1 MAVSEVPG
9 EQAKMSS
16 EKADSGSR
24 SKDRAGQRIAL
35 TAGILA
41 SFLTPFLVSSVN
53 VALPV
58 IGNEF
63 SLNAATLGWIATSY
77 LLAAAMILMPAG
89 KLADIL
95 GRKKLYLIGLGLFSG
110 ASFLCALAA
119 SSIALIFFRV
129 FQGFGAGV
137 IFATGLAI
145 VTSVFPV
152 EKRGM
157 ALGIVAGATYLGLS
171 LGPVVGGL
179 LTHYLGWK
187 SIFWSTA
194 PVGLAAFALV
204 LLGLKGEWADARGES
219 FDLAGSIILAISL
232 PAVIYGS
239 SILPSLRGILLL
251 ATGLLGIVG
260 FFLLE
265 ARVASPI
272 FPVTLL
278 RNNRTFAFSSL
289 AALINY
295 SSTFAVT
302 FLLSLYLQHIQG
314 LQPQSAGT
322 VLVAQ
327 PIVMAAVSPL
337 AGRLSDRI
345 EVRTLASIGMALVAL
360 GLSLLAFLDKQ
371 TRLPFVVIALIVL
384 GLGYGLFSSPNMNAI
399 MSSVDTHLYG
409 VASATVGTVRLI
421 GQMLSMS
428 VAVLIFT
435 LIIGQV
441 QINTAVYEQLLKSI
455 RIAFSVFALL
465 CFGGIF
471 PSMVRGKLHSA
482 REHQEL

>member
-1 MAVSEVPG
+1 MRKRDLQHDHEYTGKAKPEGSEN
-9 EQAKMSS
+9 
-16 EKADSGSR
+16 R
-24 SKDRAGQRIAL
+24 TGQRVAL
-35 TAGILA
+35 SAGILA
-41 SFLTPFLVSSVN
+41 SFMTPFMISSVN
-53 VALPV
+53 IALPV
-58 IGNEF
+58 IGSEF
-63 SLNAATLGWIATSY
+63 SLNATSLGWIATSY

-95 GRKKLYLIGLGLFSG
+95 GRKKLYLVGLGLYSG

-119 SSIALIFFRV
+119 SSITLILFRI
-129 FQGFGAGV
+129 FQGFGAG
-137 IFATGLAI
+137 IMFATGLAI
-145 VTSVFPV
+145 VTSVFPP

-171 LGPVVGGL
+171 LGPVAGGL
-179 LTHYLGWK
+179 LTHYLGWN

-194 PVGLAAFALV
+194 PIGLIALALV
-204 LLGLKGEWADARGES
+204 LFGLKGEWAEAGGER
-219 FDLAGSIILAISL
+219 FDLAGSLILAICL
-232 PAVIYGS
+232 PAVVYGS
-239 SILPSLRGILLL
+239 SILPSPAGVLLL
-251 ATGLLGIVG
+251 AAGLLGTAG
-260 FFLLE
+260 FLLLE
-265 ARVASPI
+265 SRVASPI
-272 FPVTLL
+272 FPVMLL
-278 RNNRTFAFSSL
+278 FNNRTFAFSSL

-314 LQPQSAGT
+314 LPPQSAGT

-345 EVRTLASIGMALVAL
+345 EVRVLASMGMALVAL
-360 GLSLLAFLDKQ
+360 GLAALAFLHRQ
-371 TRLPFVVIALIVL
+371 TRLPFVVISLIVL

-399 MSSVDTHLYG
+399 MSSVDDRLYG

-428 VAVLIFT
+428 IAILIFT
-435 LIIGQV
+435 LVIGHV
-441 QINTAVYEQLLKSI
+441 QIEPAVYEQLLKAI
-455 RIAFSVFALL
+455 RIAFGVFALL

-471 PSMVRGKLHSA
+471 ASMVRGRLHA
-482 REHQEL
+482 A

>member
-1 MAVSEVPG
+1 MCW
-9 EQAKMSS
+9 KKRRKISS
-16 EKADSGSR
+16 EITANSSR
-24 SKDRAGQRIAL
+24 SKDRTGQRVAL

-41 SFLTPFLVSSVN
+41 SFLTPFMISSVN

-63 SLNAATLGWIATSY
+63 SLNATTLGGIATSY

-95 GRKKLYLIGLGLFSG
+95 GRKKFYLIGLGLYSG

-119 SSIALIFFRV
+119 SSSALILFRV

-145 VTSVFPV
+145 VTSVFPA

-179 LTHYLGWK
+179 LTHYLGWR

-194 PVGLAAFALV
+194 PVGLVALALV
-204 LLGLKGEWADARGES
+204 LLGLRGEWAEARGES
-219 FDLAGSIILAISL
+219 FDLAGSIVLAISL

-239 SILPSLRGILLL
+239 SSLPSLLGILLL
-251 ATGLLGIVG
+251 AAGLLGITG

-265 ARVASPI
+265 ARVSSPI

-278 RNNRTFAFSSL
+278 RSNRTFALSSL

-314 LQPQSAGT
+314 LQPQSAGA

-345 EVRTLASIGMALVAL
+345 EVRILASIGMALVAL
-360 GLSLLAFLDKQ
+360 GLALLAFLDKQ
-371 TRLPFVVIALIVL
+371 TRVPFVVISLIVL

-399 MSSVDTHLYG
+399 MSSVDKRLYG

-421 GQMLSMS
+421 GQMMSMS
-428 VAVLIFT
+428 ITILIFS
-435 LIIGQV
+435 LVIGRV
-441 QINTAVYEQLLKSI
+441 RIDPAVYDQLLKSI
-455 RIAFSVFALL
+455 RIAFGVFTLL

-471 PSMVRGKLHSA
+471 ASMVRGKLHSA
-482 REHQEL
+482 